1 MCGVHFRSI
10 QLLSVKMGLGALRS
24 LCGGL
29 ENGRVRV
36 AALQVHPMA
45 DARHGIPQT
54 VCTCED
60 T

>member
-1 MCGVHFRSI
+1 
-10 QLLSVKMGLGALRS
+10 MGFGALRS
-24 LCGGL
+24 VCGGL
-29 ENGRVRV
+29 EDGHVRV

-45 DARHGIPQT
+45 DVRHGIPQT